1 MKPLDEAYISC
12 ISLITPKPTVY
23 NATVNQIS
31 SNLQTE
37 LDLVSS
43 SKRERGEPLVRLE
56 DGVGNVEK
64 PTENLTRSRN
74 KSDRCW

>member
-56 DGVGNVEK
+56 DGVDNGECDEEQK
-64 PTENLTRSRN
+64 QI
-74 KSDRCW
+74 